1 MGNVILNCKGF
12 GEYCSGKTNIE
23 INNNIQRNGVEIN
36 LDKTKVE
43 QGIKNNTLIPD
54 CKIEFSPEETNTK
67 QKTQKTYSRQHNS
80 IMLSSNQININ
91 LQQNFN
97 IDSKEAEDSNNNFAP
112 FFNDN
117 NKNEKMPILLVLL
130 FQWRKLYIIIIITK
144 YVLISTTLKC

>member
-23 INNNIQRNGVEIN
+23 INNNMHRNGVEIN

-54 CKIEFSPEETNTK
+54 CKIEFSPEDTNTK
-67 QKTQKTYSRQHNS
+67 QKTYSRQHNS

-97 IDSKEAEDSNNNFAP
+97 IDSKEAEGSNNNFAP

-117 NKNEKMPILLVLL
+117 
-130 FQWRKLYIIIIITK
+130 IITK
-144 YVLISTTLKC
+144 YVLINTTLKC